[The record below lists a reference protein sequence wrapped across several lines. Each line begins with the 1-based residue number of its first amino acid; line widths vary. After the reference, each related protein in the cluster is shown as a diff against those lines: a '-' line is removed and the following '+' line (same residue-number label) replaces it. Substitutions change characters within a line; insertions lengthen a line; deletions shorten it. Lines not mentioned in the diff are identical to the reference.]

1 MKLLLLL
8 SLSLLALAQT
18 PPFARVFP
26 GNGPKPIGPYSPG
39 LWARDRLYVSG
50 QGSRGADGQLP
61 PTPEAQIRQTLDNV
75 KAIVEAAGLTMDH
88 IVFSHIYYQDLAHY
102 DTLNRVWRE
111 YFRSTPPARATV
123 QVAAMPT
130 ATPFEINA
138 IAVRDK
144 SVIKGVEL
152 PGSKSPVP
160 LSPALLIRD
169 RAYIS
174 GILGRDPDSGQ
185 IDSGQVPATPD
196 AQVSMAFDR
205 LKRVLAAAGLDIRH
219 MISLNVY
226 TTANMPEDA
235 VSQALAARIAN
246 RDNVAITVTR
256 VPALPFGVNV
266 ALHGVATRHL
276 KPRQRQKNCVA
287 SDGTVYCGQFT
298 SDDYRTT
305 LIGLTGLL
313 QKFTGPKAN
322 IVASYVFLDDLKEFA
337 AKNKLAAELIPEPQP
352 TRTTVQPAAAGTS
365 PKFRMS
371 LVAEQ

>member
-8 SLSLLALAQT
+8 GLSLLAAAQT
-18 PPFARVFP
+18 PRFARVFP
-26 GNGPKPIGPYSPG
+26 GNGPKPVGPYSPG
-39 LWARDRLYVSG
+39 LWAGNRLYVSG
-50 QGSRGADGQLP
+50 QGSRGADGLLP

-88 IVFSHIYYQDLAHY
+88 IVFSHIYYQDLGHY

-111 YFRSTPPARATV
+111 YFRGTPPARATV

-160 LSPALLIRD
+160 LSPALLIQD

-174 GILGRDPDSGQ
+174 GILGRDPDSSQ
-185 IDSGQVPATPD
+185 IPTTPE

-205 LKRVLAAAGLDIRH
+205 LKRVLAAAGLDPRH

-226 TTANMPEDA
+226 TTANMPEEA
-235 VSQALAARIAN
+235 VSQALAANIAN

-276 KPRQRQKNCVA
+276 KPRDRQKNCVS

-313 QKFTGPKAN
+313 QKFAGPRAN

-337 AKNKLAAELIPEPQP
+337 AMNKLYAELIPEPLP
-352 TRTTVQPAAAGTS
+352 TRTTVQPAAAGES
-365 PKFRMS
+365 PKFRIS
-371 LVAEQ
+371 VVAEQ

>member
-1 MKLLLLL
+1 MKLLLLVLL
-8 SLSLLALAQT
+8 SLSGFAQT
-18 PPFARVFP
+18 PRFARVFS
-26 GNGPKPIGPYSPG
+26 NSGPKPIGPYSPG
-39 LWARDRLYVSG
+39 LWAGDRLYVSG
-50 QGSRGADGQLP
+50 QGSRAADGQLP
-61 PTPEAQIRQTLDNV
+61 ATPEAQIRQTLENV

-111 YFRSTPPARATV
+111 YFRGTPPARATV

-160 LSPALLIRD
+160 LSPALLIKD
-169 RAYIS
+169 RAYLS
-174 GILGRDPDSGQ
+174 GILGRDSDSGQ
-185 IDSGQVPATPD
+185 IGSGQIPATPE
-196 AQVSMAFDR
+196 AQVTLAFDR
-205 LKRVLAAAGLDIRH
+205 LKRVLAAAGLDLRH

-226 TTANMPEDA
+226 TTANMPEAA
-235 VSQALAARIAN
+235 VSEALAARIAN

-287 SDGTVYCGQFT
+287 ADGTVYCGQFT
-298 SDDYRTT
+298 SDDYRTN
-305 LIGLTGLL
+305 LIGLSGLL

-322 IVASYVFLDDLKEFA
+322 IVASYVFLDDLREFGA
-337 AKNKLAAELIPEPQP
+337 MNKLYAEIIPEPLP
-352 TRTTVQPAAAGTS
+352 TRTTVQPSAVGTS
-365 PKFRMS
+365 PKFRIS
-371 LVAEQ
+371 VVAEQ

>member
-1 MKLLLLL
+1 MKLLLLVLL
-8 SLSLLALAQT
+8 SLSVYAQT
-18 PPFARVFP
+18 PRFARVFS
-26 GNGPKPIGPYSPG
+26 NTGPKPIGPYSPG
-39 LWARDRLYVSG
+39 LWAGDRLYVSG
-50 QGSRGADGQLP
+50 QGSRTADGQLP
-61 PTPEAQIRQTLDNV
+61 ATPEAQIRQTLDNV

-111 YFRSTPPARATV
+111 YFRGTPPARATV

-144 SVIKGVEL
+144 SVIQGVEL

-160 LSPALLIRD
+160 LSPVLLIKD

-174 GILGRDPDSGQ
+174 GILGRDSDAGQ
-185 IDSGQVPATPD
+185 IPAAPE
-196 AQVSMAFDR
+196 AQVTMAFDR
-205 LKRVLAAAGLDIRH
+205 LKRVLAAAGLDMRH

-226 TTANMPEDA
+226 TTANMPEEA
-235 VSQALAARIAN
+235 VSQALAARIADRN
-246 RDNVAITVTR
+246 NLAITITR
-256 VPALPFGVNV
+256 VPALPFGVNIG
-266 ALHGVATRHL
+266 LHGVATRHL
-276 KPRQRQKNCVA
+276 KPRQRQQNCLA
-287 SDGTVYCGQFT
+287 SDGTIYCGQFT

-337 AKNKLAAELIPEPQP
+337 AMNKLYAELIPEPFP
-352 TRTTVQPAAAGTS
+352 TRTTVQPAPAGTS
-365 PKFRMS
+365 PKLRIS
-371 LVAEQ
+371 VVAEQ

>member
-1 MKLLLLL
+1 MKLLLLVLL
-8 SLSLLALAQT
+8 SLSVFAQT
-18 PPFARVFP
+18 PRFARVFP

-39 LWARDRLYVSG
+39 LWAGDRLYVSG

-61 PTPEAQIRQTLDNV
+61 STPEAQIRQTLDNV

-102 DTLNRVWRE
+102 GTLNRVWRE
-111 YFRSTPPARATV
+111 YFRGTPPARATV

-337 AKNKLAAELIPEPQP
+337 AMNKLYAELIPEPLP
-352 TRTTVQPAAAGTS
+352 TRTTVQPAAVGES
-365 PKFRMS
+365 PKFRIS
-371 LVAEQ
+371 VVAEQ